1 MEASVSKRK
10 SAEDRL
16 AAAIQE
22 MGLEKAEAAFR
33 LLKSYTTPVAK
44 KSKATTRAEQEGFIK
59 RAAV

>member
-1 MEASVSKRK
+1 MAKKRSPEQK
-10 SAEDRL
+10 LAE
-16 AAAIQE
+16 AIQE

>member
-1 MEASVSKRK
+1 MAKKRSPEQK
-10 SAEDRL
+10 LAE
-16 AAAIQE
+16 AIQE

-44 KSKATTRAEQEGFIK
+44 KSTKKATTRAEQEGFIK